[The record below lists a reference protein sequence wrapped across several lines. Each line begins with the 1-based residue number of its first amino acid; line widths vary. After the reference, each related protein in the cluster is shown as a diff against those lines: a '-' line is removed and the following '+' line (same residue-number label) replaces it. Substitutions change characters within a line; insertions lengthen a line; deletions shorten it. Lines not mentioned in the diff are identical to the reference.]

1 MMKKPFSAF
10 ICILTI
16 IIIST
21 PALAA
26 PRDEAEPGEAYNII
40 YYEEF
45 NYDNTADTDSVLKL
59 LGWTALSKAN
69 KTAINDP
76 TANLAIV
83 NGKLYV
89 KNHISGGKD
98 SYFMILNE
106 RSMTAPW
113 MKDYTVQFD
122 VTLTSSGDN
131 LRYIALLTD
140 YAESTKGYYHSFH
153 LRINGSA
160 NNQARINSTWSTFD
174 APGKYYAADQDD
186 SDGTSSIAKKVL
198 GKDFDGTPLLK
209 NVSLTVRIVNEKM
222 DIGPRV
228 YIRNNSAG
236 GDFVLVS
243 RAGGVDESDI
253 TSGAY
258 KQTGGKAIVLKAGG
272 TINGYV
278 DNIVVYRGCGEPVWD
293 EIKTP
298 ETTAESETS
307 ALPETSPTTEDTSVP
322 DATSSSEAEAPP
334 KQSGCASALPAS
346 AVFIAALAGLVMM
359 RRSFEKY

>member
-1 MMKKPFSAF
+1 MKRIFSAF
-10 ICILTI
+10 TVILTLI
-16 IIIST
+16 LLTTSVC
-21 PALAA
+21 AA
-26 PRDEAEPGEAYNII
+26 PRDEAKPGEAYNII

-45 NYDNTADTDSVLKL
+45 NYDNTNGTNAVLKL

-76 TANLAIV
+76 TANLSIV

-89 KNHISGGKD
+89 ENKFSGGKD
-98 SYFMILNE
+98 SYFMILNDKQ
-106 RSMTAPW
+106 MTTTW
-113 MKDYTVQFD
+113 QKDYTVQFD
-122 VTLTSSGDN
+122 VLLTAAGDN
-131 LRYIALLTD
+131 ARYIALLTD
-140 YAESTKGYYHSFH
+140 YDESTKGYYHSFH

-160 NNQARINSTWSTFD
+160 NNQARINSTWTTFD

-186 SDGTSSIAKKVL
+186 TDGTSSIAKKIL

-243 RAGGVDESDI
+243 RAGGEEEGVI

-258 KQTGGKAIVLKAGG
+258 KQTGGKAITL
-272 TINGYV
+272 
-278 DNIVVYRGCGEPVWD
+278 
-293 EIKTP
+293 
-298 ETTAESETS
+298 
-307 ALPETSPTTEDTSVP
+307 
-322 DATSSSEAEAPP
+322 
-334 KQSGCASALPAS
+334 
-346 AVFIAALAGLVMM
+346 
-359 RRSFEKY
+359 